1 MFLRYLPIA
10 RSSVPTEGYPE
21 RYGKWFS
28 SMNLRRLRLGI
39 SRHFAFARFLPMSKQ
54 AEAATSGKSTSVAQ
68 PPPPIIRRHRP
79 DREDGEEEAAQ
90 PLVPGEEEKSSSSSV
105 LRLQLEPEMPSLA
118 DLTNRDRTVDP
129 SAWCYPSCRRRVS
142 VIFIFISRTRFW
154 KRPWKI
160 KLSTYL
166 LASLAS

>member
-1 MFLRYLPIA
+1 
-10 RSSVPTEGYPE
+10 
-21 RYGKWFS
+21 
-28 SMNLRRLRLGI
+28 MNLRRLRLGI

-54 AEAATSGKSTSVAQ
+54 AEAATSGKPASVAQ

-79 DREDGEEEAAQ
+79 DREDGGKEEEEAAQ

-129 SAWCYPSCRRRVS
+129 SA
-142 VIFIFISRTRFW
+142 
-154 KRPWKI
+154 
-160 KLSTYL
+160 
-166 LASLAS
+166 